1 MVLLLYHG
9 HTKKIPCE
17 AAFIL
22 FYSESFIHVIFFT
35 FDVLIYADY
44 ADFSMTLQ
52 RNRSDEDSS
61 KENNQRYQPGPEEG
75 VFLMFT
81 EVNTGKADE

>member
-1 MVLLLYHG
+1 
-9 HTKKIPCE
+9 
-17 AAFIL
+17 
-22 FYSESFIHVIFFT
+22 
-35 FDVLIYADY
+35 
-44 ADFSMTLQ
+44 MTLQ
-52 RNRSDEDSS
+52 RNRSDKDSC